1 MTKTSKFSALLVLVA
16 LAVLAPSAAAV
27 PLVVPTAKIGST
39 KGSGAGGCVT
49 TGKTVV
55 FTLDPTVPYISVT
68 TAVVTLDGKKVV
80 SKSFTTPGI
89 QTFSFPISV
98 RTKAAGAH
106 TIRLTGTFST
116 VARKSHLPLATAS
129 GRFIPTTA
137 TATSRIIKCAAKPKP
152 HFTG

>member
-1 MTKTSKFSALLVLVA
+1 MTRTSKFSALLVLVA
-16 LAVLAPSAAAV
+16 LAALAPSAAAV
-27 PLVVPTAKIGST
+27 PGSDPTAKIGST

-55 FTLDPTVPYISVT
+55 FTLNPTVPYISVR

-89 QTFSFPISV
+89 QTFSYPISV

-106 TIRLTGTFST
+106 TIRLTGTFLT
-116 VARKSHLPLATAS
+116 IARKSHLPLATAS
-129 GRFIPTTA
+129 GIFIPTA
-137 TATSRIIKCAAKPKP
+137 TATATIIKCAAKPKP

>member
-16 LAVLAPSAAAV
+16 LAVFVPAAAAV
-27 PLVVPTAKIGST
+27 PGSDPTAKIGST

-55 FTLDPTVPYISVT
+55 FTLDPTVPFVSVI
-68 TAVVTLDGKKVV
+68 AALVTLDGKKVV

-89 QTFSFPISV
+89 QTFSYPISV

-106 TIRLTGTFST
+106 TIRLTGLF
-116 VARKSHLPLATAS
+116 ATIVFPRRATSS
-129 GRFIPTTA
+129 GIFIPTA
-137 TATSRIIKCAAKPKP
+137 TATARIIKCAAKPKP